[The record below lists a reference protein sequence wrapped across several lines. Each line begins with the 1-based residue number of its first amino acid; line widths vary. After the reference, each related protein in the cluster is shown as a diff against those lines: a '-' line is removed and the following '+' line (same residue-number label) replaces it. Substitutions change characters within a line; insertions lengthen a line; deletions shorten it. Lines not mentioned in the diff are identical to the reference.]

1 MKKSIIPNLFT
12 FANLSSGVIS
22 LVCTINGKYI
32 AAAISVLC
40 GALIDRYDGRIARAL
55 NVSSDLGKELDSLA
69 DLVTFG
75 VAPSILCYTM
85 YSLNNLTLSN
95 IIWNILLLVF
105 PICGAY
111 RLARYNSTEFN
122 GVFTGIPITVAGS
135 VLSILI
141 ILNKYILIP
150 NVIIGLLIVGLSYL
164 MVSNIKFKKR

>member
-95 IIWNILLLVF
+95 IIWNILLVVF

-141 ILNKYILIP
+141 ILNKYVLIP

>member
-85 YSLNNLTLSN
+85 YSLNDLTLSN

>member
-95 IIWNILLLVF
+95 IIWNILLVVF